1 MADQEFDDVSIDR
14 LRRRSSSKWTRF
26 DPDVL
31 PAWIAEMDFA
41 LAPPIQRR
49 LEEAIE
55 LGDTG
60 YASEGLLAPSFIDF
74 ARRFGWTVAEEQVM
88 LVPDIMAGVAEV
100 LKAFTGAGDGVV
112 INPPIYPPF
121 YTTIETVGRRVI
133 PVPMRLGA
141 GGWELDL
148 NGLAEAFE
156 AGARAYLLCNPHNPT
171 GRVFGEREL
180 RAVAELA
187 ARHDVAVISDE
198 VHAPLT
204 MPSFRHL
211 PFVSIPQA
219 SQGRNFTL
227 ISASKGWNV
236 PALKCAV
243 LVPTRPNV
251 DMARELLPKDLV
263 DRVSHLGVIAAAAAF
278 SPIGIA
284 WLNRLVGYLDQNRWL
299 LRDLL
304 AVGLPKVEFMLP
316 EAGYLAWLDC
326 RALGLGNDPAKT
338 FLARG
343 RVALYEGTRFGPEG
357 SGYVRFN
364 FGTSQALVKEA
375 VRRMQKAVGDA
386 AKGGEMATTQ
396 M

>member
-14 LRRRSSSKWTRF
+14 LRHRSSSKWTRF

-60 YASEGLLAPSFIDF
+60 YASDGLLAPSFIEF

-180 RAVAELA
+180 RAIAELA

-243 LVPTRPNV
+243 LVPTRPSV
-251 DMARELLPKDLV
+251 GMARELLPKDLV

-284 WLNRLVGYLDQNRWL
+284 WLNRLVGYLDQNRRL

-304 AVGLPKVEFMLP
+304 AVGLPKVDFMLP

-326 RALGLGNDPAKT
+326 RALGLGDDPAKT

-343 RVALYEGTRFGPEG
+343 RVALYEGARFGPEG